1 MQRFDDPT
9 QAIRVATGETFAI
22 ALVGNPSTGYTW
34 QVDVDAQYLELLAQE
49 FEPKG
54 RGVGA
59 GGDEV
64 FQFRATATG
73 QTWIACEYR
82 RPWDREARNTERFQ
96 VVVQ

>member
-34 QVDVDAQYLELLAQE
+34 QVDVDVQYLELLAQE

-59 GGDEV
+59 V
-64 FQFRATATG
+64 
-73 QTWIACEYR
+73 
-82 RPWDREARNTERFQ
+82 ARNWNTSSPPAPTPRPFGSNSWASSSRYWTSTSTCQ
-96 VVVQ
+96 V